1 MYHCWK
7 QQKIP
12 RLCVKHSLGI
22 LSLIYH
28 IFIIHLSS
36 LFLSSAYQS
45 YRCRLIHIY
54 HFTRTFLI
62 LLRVGCVSKS
72 SHTVY
77 HMVSRHSEG
86 CQNPA
91 DGRLMQIPWSWLIHT
106 EPIPREWAA
115 RNIFSMAHASS
126 SLPKRLSFS
135 LDGMTRTWGWY
146 ISYP

>member
-91 DGRLMQIPWSWLIHT
+91 DGRLIADSLELVNPHRTDSKGMGGKEHIFHGTRIVLPA
-106 EPIPREWAA
+106 EAA
-115 RNIFSMAHASS
+115 
-126 SLPKRLSFS
+126 LLS